1 MANRIKV
8 VIVDD
13 SEQTRDNIASIISF
27 EKDIEIVGEAENGEE
42 AIAVV
47 RSKKPN
53 IVLMDINMPL
63 LDGIKATQIL
73 NEEGAEASIIIMS
86 IQGEG
91 EYLRRAMQAGARD
104 YVVKPFG
111 VNDLVKTIRHVYD
124 LDMKR
129 RQKSNV
135 ASVIKVDSRILS
147 VFSTKGGVGKTTVAT
162 NLAVALSIVTGKKI
176 ALLDFDLQ
184 FGDVAICLNLYVK
197 NSMTDLVKD
206 YSNIQQ
212 DPGLLEEYLLTH
224 YSGIKILAAPTRPEN
239 AEYVT
244 PEHIRNTIEFL
255 K

>member
-42 AIAVV
+42 AIEVV
-47 RSKKPN
+47 RSKKPD

-63 LDGIKATQIL
+63 LDGIKATQII

-91 EYLRRAMQAGARD
+91 EYLRRAMLAGARD

-111 VNDLVKTIRHVYD
+111 VNELVKAIRHVYN
-124 LDMKR
+124 LDMSR
-129 RQKSNV
+129 RQKSQGTS
-135 ASVIKVDSRILS
+135 AIKIDSRILS

-162 NLAVALSIVTGKKI
+162 NLAVALSIITGK
-176 ALLDFDLQ
+176 
-184 FGDVAICLNLYVK
+184 
-197 NSMTDLVKD
+197 
-206 YSNIQQ
+206 
-212 DPGLLEEYLLTH
+212 
-224 YSGIKILAAPTRPEN
+224 R
-239 AEYVT
+239 
-244 PEHIRNTIEFL
+244 
-255 K
+255 